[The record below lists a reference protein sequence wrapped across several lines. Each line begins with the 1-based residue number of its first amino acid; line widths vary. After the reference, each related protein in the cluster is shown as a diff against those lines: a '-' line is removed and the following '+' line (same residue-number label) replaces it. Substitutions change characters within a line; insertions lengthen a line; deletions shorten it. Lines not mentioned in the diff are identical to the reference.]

1 MISDLYLLGKE
12 IAQDANQ
19 LLNNTRHSVKHD
31 LGETVLCD
39 SSNREWKVKVRRTAN
54 RGRYLKIS
62 SYPDHKQRLRA
73 SADKYK
79 SYLQITSDEWEV
91 FYRTAGGLTPDS
103 RATAILNK
111 LVGI

>member
-1 MISDLYLLGKE
+1 MILDLYRLGKE
-12 IAQDANQ
+12 IVQDASK
-19 LLNNTRHSVKHD
+19 LFDNTRHSGKHY

-39 SSNREWKVKVRRTAN
+39 SYNREWKIKVRRTGN
-54 RGRYLKIS
+54 RGRYLKIY
-62 SYPDHKQRLRA
+62 SYPDYKQKLRA

-91 FYRTAGGLTPDS
+91 FYRTAGGVKDS
-103 RATAILNK
+103 RARAILDK

>member
-1 MISDLYLLGKE
+1 MPINYSITHAIALNMIWEKQFYVT
-12 IAQDANQ
+12 A
-19 LLNNTRHSVKHD
+19 
-31 LGETVLCD
+31 
-39 SSNREWKVKVRRTAN
+39 NREWKVKVRRTGN

-62 SYPDHKQRLRA
+62 SYPDYKQSLRA

-91 FYRTAGGLTPDS
+91 FYRTAKGLKDS
-103 RATAILNK
+103 RARAILDK

>member
-1 MISDLYLLGKE
+1 MILDLYLLGKE
-12 IAQDANQ
+12 IVQDASKIIDK
-19 LLNNTRHSVKHD
+19 TRHSGKHD

-39 SSNREWKVKVRRTAN
+39 SHNRKWKIKVCRTGN
-54 RGRYLKIS
+54 RGRYLKIY
-62 SYPDHKQRLRA
+62 SYPDYKQKLRA

-91 FYRTAGGLTPDS
+91 FYRTARGVNDS
-103 RATAILNK
+103 RAMAILDK

>member
-1 MISDLYLLGKE
+1 MILDLYLLGKE
-12 IAQDANQ
+12 IAQDASK
-19 LLNNTRHSVKHD
+19 LFDYTRHSGKHY

-39 SSNREWKVKVRRTAN
+39 SSNRKWKVKVRRTGN

-62 SYPDHKQRLRA
+62 SYPDYKQSLRA
-73 SADKYK
+73 SADEYK

-91 FYRTAGGLTPDS
+91 FYRTAGGLTDS
-103 RATAILNK
+103 RATAILDK